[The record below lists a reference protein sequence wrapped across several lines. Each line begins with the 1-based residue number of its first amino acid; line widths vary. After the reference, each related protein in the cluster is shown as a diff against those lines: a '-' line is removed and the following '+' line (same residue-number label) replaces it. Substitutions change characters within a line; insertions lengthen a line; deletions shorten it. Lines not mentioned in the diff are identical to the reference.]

1 MLTDSRRHAKALCR
15 QGSVISA
22 ILIAYSIGFT
32 PMKITASA
40 FVGMGPPPK
49 EADMPFRPV
58 GYEGPSIKCPYFF
71 NASRIAETNSPFVPF
86 MATPVLSLS
95 ETNSVDVMFT
105 GKIQARLSA
114 SIICKDS
121 ANPSAPRTY
130 DTTIGFLPAYIESAF
145 PTDVWSS
152 SVRCRGWIWASSF
165 RFACFRAS
173 IWVSCKR
180 LISTLMGQR
189 KATHASSTAIPVA
202 TKAVAS
208 FFTSV
213 GGSGSTSLSRYTPIK
228 IAAAEYTSS
237 TSKNVRHVSS
247 DATDTIKKSN
257 ILIYLA
263 IAINGATIL
272 LILYRRISKW

>member
-1 MLTDSRRHAKALCR
+1 
-15 QGSVISA
+15 
-22 ILIAYSIGFT
+22 
-32 PMKITASA
+32 
-40 FVGMGPPPK
+40 
-49 EADMPFRPV
+49 
-58 GYEGPSIKCPYFF
+58 
-71 NASRIAETNSPFVPF
+71 

-228 IAAAEYTSS
+228 IAAAEYTRRYLEECSPCFQRCDRHYKKIQHLHLSS
-237 TSKNVRHVSS
+237 NSNKRRDHFAYTLSENFKMVTSSVVLVFWRFPQVPEVVASFCASASCYRSS
-247 DATDTIKKSN
+247 KD
-257 ILIYLA
+257 
-263 IAINGATIL
+263 IAIVAVVVFELTFRDVERQIFFADFVERANN
-272 LILYRRISKW
+272 RPFED